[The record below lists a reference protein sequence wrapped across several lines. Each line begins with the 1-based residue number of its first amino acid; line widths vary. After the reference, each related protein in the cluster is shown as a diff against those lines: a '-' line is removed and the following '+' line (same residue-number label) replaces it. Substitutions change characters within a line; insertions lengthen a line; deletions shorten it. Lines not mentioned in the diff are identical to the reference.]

1 MQIQPVHEDLFAHV
15 MREIGG
21 TRFERFAKRVFAYV
35 FGESFAPLGG
45 IHDGGA
51 DGVISSFV
59 QEVTGKANTFAQFS
73 ATDPGKAKAKILD
86 TVKMLQKVGR
96 APRQL
101 IYATSEKLPKA
112 DLIVQEVFDEHGVMV
127 AMRDYERVYRYVNDS
142 FDVNQAFYSEF
153 APDIDRLAKAANL
166 RHPVVSDFAK
176 DPTVFVFLNHEL
188 RDRFSRDQLNSRV
201 LDALIYWTLRATD
214 PNGSR
219 MSRKQIA
226 DEIQE
231 AFPTAKSVLLPL
243 LDARLS
249 ELSKK
254 SSTGEERLRHY
265 SADHT
270 YCLPFSMRS
279 SLAMESATAE
289 AHQRAFRHA
298 LEQRLIEESGRKLAN
313 ADLEICATLVFVTVH
328 RYFVDQGVV
337 LAAFYEGRLGEIQ
350 IADQVV
356 EDTLVKALSELEGAK
371 KVSPAMIGYCMAALR
386 GVFYRSSEA
395 ERTYMA
401 YLSRTS
407 CLFVT
412 MQSAPKL
419 LEYLNQMGGN
429 FRFLVGADLIVKALS
444 EQYLPVEQQQVA
456 TLMLVSKKLGSELVL
471 TEPVLEE
478 VFTHIRAADL
488 EFDNHYLRQEPYLK
502 REHVSECD
510 RILIRAYFYAKHGER
525 GPRSWKAYVNQFT
538 DPDGLRSRSES
549 ARQAL
554 KGLLIQRFGM
564 VYMSLDE
571 LKSMVPAA
579 RVQELA
585 QRLEESRH
593 TKHEVLS
600 YNDALMVYAT
610 YAQRHVHKEA
620 GIYDGFG
627 FRTWWLTK
635 ETTILSMTG
644 ALVQAE
650 GGTPYIMR
658 PEFIL
663 NFIALAPKAAEV
675 RKAFSALLPTTA
687 GLQLGRYLRED
698 VMHSLLDDVHTWSEL
713 PPERVGI
720 ILGERVNRLKHD
732 RFKQYSQQVGYV
744 G

>member
-15 MREIGG
+15 MRDISGA
-21 TRFERFAKRVFAYV
+21 RFERLTKRIFASV
-35 FGESFAPLGG
+35 FGEAFAPLGG

-59 QEVTGKANTFAQFS
+59 QEVTGKPNTFAQFS
-73 ATDPGKAKAKILD
+73 ATDPGRAKGKILD
-86 TVKMLQKVGR
+86 TVEMLRKVGR
-96 APRQL
+96 TPRQV

-127 AMRDYERVYRYVNDS
+127 AVRDYERIRGYVNDTL
-142 FDVNQAFYSEF
+142 DVNRAFYDEF

-166 RHPVVSDFAK
+166 RHPVVSQFAN

-188 RDRFSRDQLNSRV
+188 RDRFSRDHLNSRV

-214 PNGSR
+214 PDGIRLNR
-219 MSRKQIA
+219 DRIA
-226 DEIQE
+226 AEIQA

-243 LDARLS
+243 LDSRLT

-254 SSTGEERLRHY
+254 SATGEERLRHY
-265 SADHT
+265 NADGT
-270 YCLPFSMRS
+270 YCLPFSMRT

-289 AHQRAFRHA
+289 AHQRAFRNAIEH
-298 LEQRLIEESGRKLAN
+298 RLTEESGGQLKSEEMEA
-313 ADLEICATLVFVTVH
+313 CATLVFVTVH

-356 EDTLVKALSELEGAK
+356 EDTMVKALSELEGAK
-371 KVSPAMIGYCMAALR
+371 KVSPEMMGYCMAAMR
-386 GVFYRSSEA
+386 GVFYRSSDV
-395 ERTYMA
+395 ERLYMGH
-401 YLSRTS
+401 LSRTS
-407 CLFVT
+407 CLLVT
-412 MQSAPKL
+412 MQSAPRL

-444 EQYLPVEQQQVA
+444 EQYLPQEQQQVA
-456 TLMLVSKKLGSELVL
+456 TLLLVSKKLGSELVL

-488 EFDNHYLRQEPYLK
+488 EFENHYLRQEPYLK
-502 REHVSECD
+502 RDLISECD
-510 RILIRAYFYAKHGER
+510 RILIRAYFHAKLGGN
-525 GPRSWKAYVNQFT
+525 GPKSWKAYIDQFT
-538 DPDGLRSRSES
+538 DPAGLRARSEA

-554 KGLLIQRFGM
+554 KGLLTQRFGM
-564 VYMSLDE
+564 DYMSVDE

-585 QRLEESRH
+585 QKLEESRQA
-593 TKHEVLS
+593 KHEVLS

-610 YAQRHVHKEA
+610 YAQRHIHKES

-644 ALVQAE
+644 ALVLAE

-675 RKAFSALLPTTA
+675 RKAFGALLPTTA
-687 GLQLGRYLRED
+687 GLQLGRYLRQD
-698 VMHSLLDDVHTWSEL
+698 VMHSLLDDVQKWAEL
-713 PPERVGI
+713 PPERVAV

-732 RFKQYSQQVGYV
+732 RFKQYSQQIGQVR
-744 G
+744 

>member
-1 MQIQPVHEDLFAHV
+1 MQIQSVHEDLFAHA
-15 MREIGG
+15 MRDISGA
-21 TRFERFAKRVFAYV
+21 RFERFTKRVFMAV
-35 FGESFAPLGG
+35 FGEAFAPLGG

-59 QEVTGKANTFAQFS
+59 QEVTGKPNTFAQFS
-73 ATDPGKAKAKILD
+73 ATDPGKAKGKILD
-86 TVKMLQKVGR
+86 TVEMLKKVGR
-96 APRQL
+96 TPRQV

-112 DLIVQEVFDEHGVMV
+112 DLIAQEVFDEHGVMIAV
-127 AMRDYERVYRYVNDS
+127 RDYERIRGYVNS
-142 FDVNQAFYSEF
+142 NFEVNRAFYDEF
-153 APDIDRLAKAANL
+153 APEIDRLARAATL
-166 RHPVVSDFAK
+166 RSPVVSQFAT

-188 RDRFSRDQLNSRV
+188 RDRFSRSHLNSHV

-214 PNGSR
+214 PEGVRINR
-219 MSRKQIA
+219 DQVA
-226 DEIQE
+226 AEIQA

-243 LDARLS
+243 LNSRLS
-249 ELSKK
+249 ELVKK
-254 SSTGEERLRHY
+254 SATGEERLRHY
-265 SADHT
+265 NADNT

-279 SLAMESATAE
+279 SLATESATAE
-289 AHQRAFRHA
+289 AHQRDFQIAIK
-298 LEQRLIEESGRKLAN
+298 QRLLEESSNKLRN
-313 ADLEICATLVFVTVH
+313 EELDTCAELVFVTVH

-356 EDTLVKALSELEGAK
+356 EDTMVKALSELEGARR
-371 KVSPAMIGYCMAALR
+371 VSPEMMGYCMAAMR
-386 GVFYRSSEA
+386 GVFYRSTEL
-395 ERTYMA
+395 ERVYMG

-429 FRFLVGADLIVKALS
+429 FRFLVGADMLIKALS
-444 EQYLPVEQQQVA
+444 EQYLPEEQQQVA
-456 TLMLVSKKLGSELVL
+456 TLLLVSKRLGSELVL

-478 VFTHIRAADL
+478 VFTHLRAADL
-488 EFDNHYLRQEPYLK
+488 EFENHYSRQEPYLK
-502 REHVSECD
+502 RELVAECD
-510 RILIRAYFYAKHGER
+510 RILIRAYFYAKLSGN
-525 GPRSWKAYVNQFT
+525 GPRSWKTYIDQFT
-538 DPDGLRSRSES
+538 DPAGLRSRTES
-549 ARQAL
+549 ARLAL
-554 KGLLIQRFGM
+554 RGLLTQKFGM
-564 VYMSLDE
+564 DYMSVDD
-571 LKSMVPAA
+571 LKNMVPVD

-585 QRLEESRH
+585 RKLEESRQA
-593 TKHEVLS
+593 KHEVLS
-600 YNDALMVYAT
+600 YNDALMVHAT
-610 YAQRHVHKEA
+610 YAQRRIHKES

-644 ALVQAE
+644 ELVKGE

-675 RKAFSALLPTTA
+675 RKAFGALLPTTA
-687 GLQLGRYLRED
+687 GLQLGKCLRQD
-698 VMHSLLDDVHTWSEL
+698 VMHSLLDDVQQWADL
-713 PPERVGI
+713 PPERVGV

-732 RFKQYSQQVGYV
+732 RFKQYSQQIGQMM
-744 G
+744 

>member
-15 MREIGG
+15 MREISG
-21 TRFERFAKRVFAYV
+21 TRFERFAKHVFASV
-35 FGESFAPLGG
+35 FGESFVPLGG
-45 IHDGGA
+45 VHDGGA

-59 QEVTGKANTFAQFS
+59 QEVTGKVNTFAQFS
-73 ATDPGKAKAKILD
+73 ATDPGKARIKILD
-86 TVKMLQKVGR
+86 TVAMLQKVGR
-96 APRQL
+96 SPRQL

-112 DLIVQEVFDEHGVMV
+112 DLIAQEVFDKHGVMV
-127 AMRDYERVYRYVNDS
+127 AIRDYERIHGYVNDN
-142 FDVNQAFYSEF
+142 FDVNRAFYAEF
-153 APDIDRLAKAANL
+153 VPDIDRLAKAANI
-166 RHPVVSDFAK
+166 RSPVVSEFAK

-188 RDRFSRDQLNSRV
+188 RDRFSRDKLNSRV

-214 PNGSR
+214 PGGPL
-219 MSRKQIA
+219 MSRKQVA
-226 DEIQE
+226 DAIQV

-243 LDARLS
+243 LDARLG

-254 SSTGEERLRHY
+254 GSTGEERLRHY
-265 SADHT
+265 SADDT

-289 AHQRAFRHA
+289 AHQRAFRS
-298 LEQRLIEESGRKLAN
+298 EIEKRLLDESGHKLAN
-313 ADLEICATLVFVTVH
+313 GDLEVCATLVFVTVH
-328 RYFVDQGVV
+328 RYFVEQGIV
-337 LAAFYEGRLGEIQ
+337 LAAFYERRLGEIR

-356 EDTLVKALSELEGAK
+356 EDTMVIALSELEEAK
-371 KVSPAMIGYCMAALR
+371 RVSPAMIGYCMAALR
-386 GVFYRSSEA
+386 GVFYQTSEV
-395 ERTYMA
+395 ERAYMA

-412 MQSAPKL
+412 MQSAPRL
-419 LEYLNQMGGN
+419 LEYLNQLGGN

-444 EQYLPVEQQQVA
+444 EQYLPPEQQQVA
-456 TLMLVSKKLGSELVL
+456 NLLLVSKNLGSELVL

-478 VFTHIRAADL
+478 VFTHVRAADL
-488 EFDNHYLRQEPYLK
+488 EFENHYLTQEPYLRQE
-502 REHVSECD
+502 HISECD
-510 RILIRAYFYAKHGER
+510 RILIRAYFYAKQGEN

-554 KGLLIQRFGM
+554 RGLLIQRFGM
-564 VYMSLDE
+564 AYMSIDE
-571 LKSMVPAA
+571 LKSLVPAP

-585 QRLEESRH
+585 QKLEEFRQA
-593 TKHEVLS
+593 KNEVLS

-610 YAQRHVHKEA
+610 YAQRHIHKET

-644 ALVQAE
+644 ALVHAE

-663 NFIALAPKAAEV
+663 NFIALAPKASEV
-675 RKAFSALLPTTA
+675 RKAFGDLLPTTA
-687 GLQLGRYLRED
+687 GMQLGRYLGDD
-698 VMHSLLDDVHTWSEL
+698 VMHSLFDDVQEWSEL
-713 PPERVGI
+713 QPERVGVI
-720 ILGERVNRLKHD
+720 IGERVNRLKYD
-732 RFKQYSQQVGYV
+732 RFKQYSQQVGHV
-744 G
+744 I